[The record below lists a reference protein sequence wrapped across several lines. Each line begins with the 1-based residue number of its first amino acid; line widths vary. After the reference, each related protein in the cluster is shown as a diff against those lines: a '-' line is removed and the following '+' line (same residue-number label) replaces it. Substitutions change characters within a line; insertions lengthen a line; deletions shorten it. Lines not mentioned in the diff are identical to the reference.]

1 MIRFLEFVDLW
12 PASLFGGGNQ
22 WQLPMWGATASP
34 GDIGLIIEES
44 ANTFRVLVGNEE
56 FYVASHAVF
65 EKCERLS

>member
-12 PASLFGGGNQ
+12 PVSLFGTGEQ
-22 WQLPMWGATASP
+22 MQLPMWGATATP

-44 ANTFRVLVGNEE
+44 DMTIRVLVGNEE
-56 FYVASHAVF
+56 FYVATDSVY